1 MSAVKYLVDLQMYSA
16 VEICQLVADAEGYGF
31 NATYVTQNCSSTVNC
46 TVDCASDEC
55 RCPINCSADVGNGY
69 CYKVHSY
76 TCLHTYS
83 AGALSTLILSG
94 RISCVTIQPS
104 VSHFA
109 FTANS
114 DNQCVSSGTGGRER
128 LGLVALSSVDVS
140 VIFKRRSTASL
151 VVPR

>member
-1 MSAVKYLVDLQMYSA
+1 MYSA

-46 TVDCASDEC
+46 TVDRQQCASDEC

-69 CYKVHSY
+69 CYKVHSHS
-76 TCLHTYS
+76 CLHTYS

-104 VSHFA
+104 VSYFA

-114 DNQCVSSGTGGRER
+114 DNQYVSSGTGGRER
-128 LGLVALSSVDVS
+128 LGPVALSSVDLS
-140 VIFKRRSTASL
+140 VIFKRRLTASL
-151 VVPR
+151 VAPR